1 MLAMLLMSV
10 PAYADRKKKANSG
23 DNWRKEMHDFKLRF
37 LAQEMKLREDQ
48 QKQFITVYTQMTE
61 EKEANM
67 NQVRRAMIR
76 VKKLDNPTDADYT
89 AATDEMIRG
98 HEQDLAIEKKY
109 EERFKTFLSPKQIFS
124 MKEAERKF
132 REKLRGM
139 RGNRPPKSD

>member
-1 MLAMLLMSV
+1 MMAMLLMSV

-23 DNWRKEMHDFKLRF
+23 ENWRKEMHDFKLRF

-67 NQVRRAMIR
+67 NQVRRAMVR

-89 AATDEMIRG
+89 AANDEMIRG

>member
-23 DNWRKEMHDFKLRF
+23 ENWRKEMHDFKLRF

-67 NQVRRAMIR
+67 NQVRRAMVR

-89 AATDEMIRG
+89 AAIDEMIRG